1 MSPDHLTNRRVAV
14 IAASCLVLA
23 PVLSLAST
31 ALAPTM
37 SDNASAQLAADTAHH
52 GSAVASV
59 VLEIA
64 TVPLLLVAVLALA
77 ALAARGSAA
86 WARVGGALAVLGLLD
101 LVFIAAVG
109 AVRLEMVSGNSDRSQ
124 MVALSER
131 IEHSAIGVGEPLT
144 IALAAGLVTLAVG
157 LRRAGRIGAAAAAA
171 IALGGVLE
179 PAGFATGERA
189 VAILAFVLLL
199 AGFGA
204 VARSFVTPA
213 ASAAVAAD
221 PRPAVG

>member
-1 MSPDHLTNRRVAV
+1 MSPESTTRRLTL

-23 PVLSLAST
+23 PVVALAST

-37 SDNASAQLAADTAHH
+37 SDDASAQLKADAAHH

-64 TVPLLLVAVLALA
+64 TVPLLVVAVLALT
-77 ALAARGSAA
+77 ALTAKGSPA
-86 WARVGGALAVLGLLD
+86 WARVGGALGLFGVLD
-101 LVFIAAVG
+101 LLFIG
-109 AVRLEMVSGNSDRSQ
+109 AVSAVQLEMVTGGAERSQ
-124 MVALSER
+124 MVALTER
-131 IEHSAIGVGEPLT
+131 IQHSAIGAAEPLT
-144 IALAAGLVTLAVG
+144 VVLAAGLVILADG
-157 LRRAGRIGAAAAAA
+157 LRRAKRISSAAAAA
-171 IALGGVLE
+171 IALGAVLE
-179 PAGFATGERA
+179 PVGFATGTRA
-189 VAILAFVLLL
+189 VAILAFLLLL